1 MAKMNSR
8 VDFIENKIH
17 IIEEKISIFE
27 DKLKMMMDMFS
38 LMKQNIDTLHTA
50 VQHSSSQTTKHKIPS
65 NFYRRSYHGEPL
77 SPSDSEIDS
86 PMPKATQT
94 MNQLESPRIP
104 PAPINDIRYQPQVQ
118 IIKSEI
124 PRSRCAI

>member
-50 VQHSSSQTTKHKIPS
+50 VQHSTSQQQHSSFMKPKLPS
-65 NFYRRSYHGEPL
+65 NMYRRSYHGEPL
-77 SPSDSEIDS
+77 SPSDSEVDS
-86 PMPKATQT
+86 PMSAPAPKF
-94 MNQLESPRIP
+94 NPHNSSESPEVYIKP
-104 PAPINDIRYQPQVQ
+104 SVQ
-118 IIKSEI
+118 IVKTDI